1 MLAMLCCLE
10 EFNGLIYLFNL
21 EDVTRNDFWSFDLK
35 ETAITENNGLQS
47 ECLLQFVDNGT
58 GLEFLDETN
67 SCVKQ
72 EQSANDTEIYPIL
85 KTRSENGSSLRGL
98 MLEFSFLPIS
108 STTKCCMLWPQIQ
121 GMNYATE
128 DGNQNIPP

>member
-1 MLAMLCCLE
+1 MD

-35 ETAITENNGLQS
+35 ETAITEHNGLQS

-85 KTRSENGSSLRGL
+85 KTCGENGSSLREL
-98 MLEFSFLPIS
+98 MLEFSFLPIFFYDKMPHVVAS
-108 STTKCCMLWPQIQ
+108 NPRH
-121 GMNYATE
+121 E
-128 DGNQNIPP
+128 